1 MMRGNISVKSSVD
14 TGSVFKVC
22 LPFIEVIEKPPE
34 KDILKLS
41 QDKTL
46 PSFKPSTVL
55 LVDDIENNRILVKEY
70 LKGTPVSVIEAKDGE
85 QALSVV
91 AETNPDIILMD
102 LRLPGKD
109 GYVIT
114 ESIKKNTLFS
124 QTPVVAMTASAMKDS
139 TNKINK
145 LFDGYLIKPFTR
157 KKLFIELGKF
167 LKTDMIID
175 PAPEDT
181 VITPPKIIP
190 DLSGYMKDN
199 ILVLLNILEVEIF
212 PKWEEISEFFYIDDV
227 VEFAGE
233 LKKIADTFP
242 VTLLDDYSRTLREH
256 AQNNNIDEIE
266 VIMSKFPSVVQQIR
280 KYL

>member
-1 MMRGNISVKSSVD
+1 MKSSVD